1 MADGGANGI
10 NMIRGLAQAGRS
22 RGAKKGRTMI
32 LLAQVQHVDA
42 SMRIWEKLVSMP
54 TILFVLIFGGWIVTA
69 VVQSI
74 TSNWRKAKESEHL
87 AVLKQ
92 QMLDRGL
99 SPQDIERVCNAGKGK
114 PGKPPH
120 LMT

>member
-1 MADGGANGI
+1 MVVFADIGEQI
-10 NMIRGLAQAGRS
+10 VR
-22 RGAKKGRTMI
+22 
-32 LLAQVQHVDA
+32 
-42 SMRIWEKLVSMP
+42 MP
-54 TILFVLIFGGWIVTA
+54 NFLFLLIFGGWIVTS

-74 TSNWRKAKESEHL
+74 CSNWRKARESEHL

-99 SPQDIERVCNAGKGK
+99 SVQEIERVCNAGR
-114 PGKPPH
+114 GKPPH

>member
-1 MADGGANGI
+1 
-10 NMIRGLAQAGRS
+10 
-22 RGAKKGRTMI
+22 MI
-32 LLAQVQHVDA
+32 LLAQVAHDSA
-42 SMRIWEKLVSMP
+42 GSTRILEKLVTMP

-74 TSNWRKAKESEHL
+74 TCNWRKAKESEHL

-92 QMLDRGL
+92 QMLDKGL
-99 SPQDIERVCNAGKGK
+99 TAQEIERVVNAGR
-114 PGKPPH
+114 GKPPH

>member
-1 MADGGANGI
+1 MF
-10 NMIRGLAQAGRS
+10 
-22 RGAKKGRTMI
+22 
-32 LLAQVQHVDA
+32 LLAQVQQVDG
-42 SMRIWEKLVSMP
+42 SMRILDKLVTMP

-99 SPQDIERVCNAGKGK
+99 SPQDIERICNAGKGK
-114 PGKPPH
+114 PPH